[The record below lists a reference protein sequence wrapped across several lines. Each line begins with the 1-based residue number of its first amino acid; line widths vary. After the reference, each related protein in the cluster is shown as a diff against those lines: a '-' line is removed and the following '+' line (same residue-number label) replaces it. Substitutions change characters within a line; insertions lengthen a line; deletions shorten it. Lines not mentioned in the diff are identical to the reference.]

1 MQGTGMEKEKRGGLR
16 LGPRK
21 RTEAPMR
28 WEQTGRDGGANVSE
42 GTRKWERGKSP
53 ERDPVQDN
61 TRFGWRVAKR
71 AACWWWAWVFLKCG

>member
-42 GTRKWERGKSP
+42 GSRKWERGKSP

-61 TRFGWRVAKR
+61 NIPVLLCASRPVPRRVI
-71 AACWWWAWVFLKCG
+71 